1 MAYAAKEPGVQKPGV
16 RPSTFFAL
24 TFALSWAIWIPLNLS
39 QSKLVPW
46 HLSEGLIAI
55 VRLVGVLMPATAALL
70 LAVRARGRA
79 GASEL
84 LGRLAIWRVGWQW
97 WLAAAL
103 VQPGL
108 AAVLGLLY
116 NALGGQPPI
125 APAAPLSLAA
135 LAVQAFFLLIA
146 TLGEEIGWRGVALPA
161 LQQRYGPAAASLVLG
176 LVWATWHLP
185 FWILLGTL
193 QTRGAGYLALNYLLI
208 VPTSVYI
215 TWFYNHGRGSLLLPV
230 AYHLGFNLVNVL
242 WLPVTSN
249 ASAFAWLI
257 AAEWVLA
264 LLLLPRLAP
273 RRQPLPVWRGA

>member
-1 MAYAAKEPGVQKPGV
+1 MQKPGV
-16 RPSTFFAL
+16 RPLTFFAL

-39 QSKLVPW
+39 QSKLIPW

-55 VRLVGVLMPATAALL
+55 VRLVGVLMPATAAVLL
-70 LAVRARGRA
+70 TVRAGGRA
-79 GASEL
+79 GARDL
-84 LGRLAIWRVGWQW
+84 LGRLAVWRVGWRW

-103 VQPGL
+103 VQP
-108 AAVLGLLY
+108 AMAVVLGLLY

-135 LAVQAFFLLIA
+135 FAFQAFFLLIA

-161 LQQRYGPAAASLVLG
+161 LQQRYGPAVASLALG
-176 LVWATWHLP
+176 LLWATWHLP

-193 QTRGAGYLALNYLLI
+193 QTHGAGYLALNYLLI
-208 VPTSVYI
+208 VPSSVYI
-215 TWFYNHGRGSLLLPV
+215 TWFFNHGQGSLLLPV

-264 LLLLPRLAP
+264 ILLLPRLAP